1 MLDFRRIYR
10 SSLYASGKT
19 ESTLFNTLTEKEKAN
34 ILSFSI
40 DYMFMKNEEKLA
52 LIERISKFSGVQDKL
67 LADISYLK
75 GISGTRMQMEKV
87 TRKAVLK

>member
-52 LIERISKFSGVQDKL
+52 LIERISKFSGVQDNYWQTSV
-67 LADISYLK
+67 I
-75 GISGTRMQMEKV
+75 
-87 TRKAVLK
+87 